1 MQESF
6 YAAAPAVAHLT
17 EHSTEVELG
26 QMALHDHILRSV
38 NDGIHVIDMNGIVL
52 IENEASARM
61 LGWCGDCLVGKAG
74 HAAIHHHHA
83 DGTEFPVDACPIY
96 ATLQDGI
103 AREVND
109 DVFWRQ
115 DGSCFPVEYR
125 TAPLFDA
132 DGNQYGATVVF
143 RDITERKRALLM
155 RSTLHNIAE
164 CAHDCDSPS
173 ALYPQVHD
181 IIHQIIPADRFYIA
195 LLDEQ
200 AMLLRFPY
208 WMDGHSQAPEPISLA
223 MGGYTAQ
230 VMRQASPLL
239 LVGHDESSALASRRA
254 YSDWLGVP
262 LRNGKKIIGALVVQ
276 NAAGSRRYVEAD
288 KELLQFVSTQLATL
302 IERTQRDE
310 RLRHLAQF
318 DVLTDLPNRALFD
331 DRLQVALT
339 QSRRRDEKLA
349 LMFLDLDK
357 FKPVND
363 TYGHAVGDALLVAVA
378 TRIKHLLRES
388 DTVGRMGGDEFVI
401 LIHPITSMQDATV
414 VAEKICHA
422 LAQPFEL
429 LDQHISISASIGI
442 ALYPQHGT
450 DGISL
455 ARVADNAMYQA
466 KRDGSNRFCV
476 AD

>member
-1 MQESF
+1 MQNSPPKLEQE
-6 YAAAPAVAHLT
+6 T
-17 EHSTEVELG
+17 EIDLRKI
-26 QMALHDHILRSV
+26 ALHDHILHSV
-38 NDGIHVIDMNGIVL
+38 SDGIHVIAMDGKVL

-61 LGWCGDCLVGKAG
+61 LGWCGDCLVGKQG

-83 DGTEFPVDACPIY
+83 DGSEFPAETCPIY
-96 ATLQDGI
+96 ATLKDGL
-103 AREVND
+103 AREISD

-115 DGSCFPVEYR
+115 DGSSFPVEYR

-132 DGNQYGATVVF
+132 LGKQYGVTVVF
-143 RDITERKRALLM
+143 RDITERKRAQQM
-155 RSTLHNIAE
+155 QTTLHNIAE
-164 CAHDCDSPS
+164 CAHDCETPS
-173 ALYPQVHD
+173 ALYPKVHD
-181 IIHQIIPADRFYIA
+181 IVHQIIPADRLYIA
-195 LLDEQ
+195 LLDEH

-208 WMDGHSQAPEPISLA
+208 WKDGHSQAPEPISLA

-230 VMRQASPLL
+230 VMREANPLL
-239 LVGHDESSALASRRA
+239 LVGHDETSVLASRRA

-262 LRNGKKIIGALVVQ
+262 LRNGKKIVGALVIQ
-276 NAAGSRRYVEAD
+276 NTVGSRRYVEAD
-288 KELLQFVSTQLATL
+288 KELLQFVSTQLATS

-318 DVLTDLPNRALFD
+318 DPLTDLPNRALFD
-331 DRLQVALT
+331 DRLQVALS
-339 QSRRRDEKLA
+339 QSRRKEEKLA

-363 TYGHAVGDALLVAVA
+363 SYGHAVGDALLVAVA
-378 TRIKHLLRES
+378 ARIKHLLRES

-401 LIHPITSMQDATV
+401 LIHPVASVQDVTI
-414 VAEKICHA
+414 VAEKIRHA

-429 LDQHISISASIGI
+429 LDHHITISASIGI

-466 KRDGSNRFCV
+466 KREGCNRFCV
-476 AD
+476 AS

>member
-1 MQESF
+1 MQNFPQKREQ
-6 YAAAPAVAHLT
+6 VI
-17 EHSTEVELG
+17 ELG
-26 QMALHDHILRSV
+26 LSQIALHDHILRSV
-38 NDGIHVIDMNGIVL
+38 NDGIHVIDMHGIVL

-61 LGWCGDCLVGKAG
+61 LGWCDDGLVGKYG

-83 DGTEFPVDACPIY
+83 DGSEFPKETCPIY
-96 ATLQDGI
+96 ATLSDGV
-103 AREVND
+103 AREISD

-115 DGSCFPVEYR
+115 DGSSFPVEYR

-132 DGNQYGATVVF
+132 AGTQYGATVVF
-143 RDITERKRALLM
+143 RDITERKRALQM
-155 RSTLHNIAE
+155 QTTLHKLAE
-164 CAHDCDSPS
+164 CAHECETPA
-173 ALYPQVHD
+173 ALYPQAHE
-181 IIHQIIPADRFYIA
+181 IIHQIIPADRLYIA

-208 WMDGHSQAPEPISLA
+208 WKDGHSQAPEPISLA

-230 VMRQASPLL
+230 VMRQVKPLL
-239 LVGHDESSALASRRA
+239 LLGHDETSSLASRRA

-276 NAAGSRRYVEAD
+276 NAVGSRRYVEAD
-288 KELLQFVSTQLATL
+288 KELLQFVSTQLTTS
-302 IERTQRDE
+302 IERAHRDE

-318 DVLTDLPNRALFD
+318 DALTDLPNRSLFD
-331 DRLQVALT
+331 DRVQVALS
-339 QSRRRDEKLA
+339 QARRRDEKLA

-363 TYGHAVGDALLVAVA
+363 TYGHAVGDALLAAVA

-388 DTVGRMGGDEFVI
+388 DTVGRVGGDEFII
-401 LIHPITSMQDATV
+401 LLHPILSVLDVTV

-429 LDQHISISASIGI
+429 LDQQISMSASMGI

-455 ARVADNAMYQA
+455 ARAANNAMYQA
-466 KRDGSNRFCV
+466 KRDGCNRFCV

>member
-1 MQESF
+1 MHNLSSVTE
-6 YAAAPAVAHLT
+6 PAIET
-17 EHSTEVELG
+17 KFN
-26 QMALHDHILRSV
+26 QMALHEHILRSV
-38 NDGIHVIDMNGIVL
+38 NEGIHVIDLDGIVL
-52 IENEASARM
+52 VENEASARM
-61 LGWCGDCLVGKAG
+61 LGWNGDCLVGKFG
-74 HAAIHHHHA
+74 HAAIQHHYA
-83 DGTEFPVDACPIY
+83 DGSVFSAEVSPIY
-96 ATLQDGI
+96 ATLHDGV
-103 AREVND
+103 AREVSD
-109 DVFWRQ
+109 DVFWRR
-115 DGSCFPVEYR
+115 DGSFFPVEYR

-132 DGNQYGATVVF
+132 SGKQYGATVVF
-143 RDITERKRALLM
+143 HDITERKYALQL
-155 RSTLHNIAE
+155 RTSLRDIAE

-181 IIHQIIPADRFYIA
+181 IINQIIPADRLYIA

-208 WMDGHSQAPEPISLA
+208 WEDGQSQAPEPISLA

-239 LVGHDESSALASRRA
+239 LLGHDEKSPLASRRA

-276 NAAGSRRYVEAD
+276 NAAGSRRYVDAD
-288 KELLQFVSTQLATL
+288 KELLQFVATQLATL
-302 IERTQRDE
+302 MERTQRDE

-388 DTVGRMGGDEFVI
+388 DTVGRIGGDEFVI
-401 LIHPITSMQDATV
+401 LIHPITGVQDATI
-414 VAEKICHA
+414 VAEKIRHT

-450 DGISL
+450 NGISL

-466 KRDGSNRFCV
+466 KREGSNRFSV